1 MSNVVSRPR
10 AGRESGF
17 ALLFVLLMASIIA
30 IMLYQAMPRA
40 AFEGQRLKED
50 LLIERG
56 EQYKR
61 AIQLYLRKLGRY
73 PTTIDQL
80 EDTNNTRFLR
90 HRYVD
95 PMTGKDEWRLIH
107 VGPGGV
113 FLDSLTQKPPP
124 VQGVNNSSGFASGF
138 GQQRSG
144 AGQTSSAFGPSVAGF
159 GQASSGFGQTSSGFG
174 QTGSASTNSGA
185 PADPDDA
192 LPVPL
197 RFDQRR
203 RESDGPVPVP
213 GDTLDN
219 NLQAG
224 AAQPSAERIPA
235 SQAAQTE
242 LPGAGQTPQQGFQS
256 AQQGI
261 QSAQQGQST
270 PGDSGQPQ
278 SASSGNSVI
287 QGIMNGL
294 RSGSPQLAQAGQGG
308 IGGTSQIGGGGIA
321 GVASKS
327 LYGSIKVYNDQKKYK
342 KWEFLYDPNKD
353 FSKQIA
359 AAAAGLPTGP
369 TMGSGVPGMNSQQ
382 MGTSP
387 FSSGMQSGAGPFS
400 GMQPGGN
407 SPSPQATPQPS
418 PQPAP
423 QSQ

>member
-1 MSNVVSRPR
+1 MGST
-10 AGRESGF
+10 G
-17 ALLFVLLMASIIA
+17 
-30 IMLYQAMPRA
+30 
-40 AFEGQRLKED
+40 GQ
-50 LLIERG
+50 
-56 EQYKR
+56 
-61 AIQLYLRKLGRY
+61 
-73 PTTIDQL
+73 T
-80 EDTNNTRFLR
+80 
-90 HRYVD
+90 
-95 PMTGKDEWRLIH
+95 
-107 VGPGGV
+107 
-113 FLDSLTQKPPP
+113 
-124 VQGVNNSSGFASGF
+124 ASGF
-138 GQQRSG
+138 GQG
-144 AGQTSSAFGPSVAGF
+144 ASGF
-159 GQASSGFGQTSSGFG
+159 GQASSGFGQTGS
-174 QTGSASTNSGA
+174 GSAKSGA
-185 PADPDDA
+185 SADPDDA

-203 RESDGPVPVP
+203 RESDGPVPGP

-219 NLQAG
+219 NLQTG
-224 AAQPSAERIPA
+224 AAQPSPERIPS

-242 LPGAGQTPQQGFQS
+242 LPGGSQTPQQGFQP
-256 AQQGI
+256 AQQGS

-270 PGDSGQPQ
+270 PGDSGQAQ
-278 SASSGNSVI
+278 SAGSGNNVI

-294 RSGSPQLAQAGQGG
+294 RSGSPQLAPGGQGG
-308 IGGTSQIGGGGIA
+308 IGGASPIGGGGIA

-327 LYGSIKVYNDQKKYK
+327 LYGSIKVYNDQKKYR

-400 GMQPGGN
+400 GTQPGGN
-407 SPSPQATPQPS
+407 ISSPQATPQPN